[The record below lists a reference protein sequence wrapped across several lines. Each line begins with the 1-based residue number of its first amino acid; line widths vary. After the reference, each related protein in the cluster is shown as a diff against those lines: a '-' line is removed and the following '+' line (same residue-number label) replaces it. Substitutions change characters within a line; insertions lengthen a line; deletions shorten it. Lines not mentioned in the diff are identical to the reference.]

1 MKKESLLPKCIDKLL
16 AEQKAR
22 VKVLETGDRWFGV
35 TYKEDKQVVVDSIRE
50 LIAKGI
56 YKDELFS

>member
-1 MKKESLLPKCIDKLL
+1 M
-16 AEQKAR
+16 
-22 VKVLETGDRWFGV
+22 KVLETGDRWFGV